1 MAFLAPAFLALAAL
15 AGVPLLV
22 HLLRRKIGRTVDFP
36 AVRYLARMEQEHSR
50 ELKLRN
56 RLLLLLRILAVI
68 ALALAAARPIAR
80 LFGVG
85 HAPIA
90 LAVVL
95 DNSMS
100 TGVARDGRVLFDSL
114 RGDVRGLLGQ
124 LSGEDRAWIVTAD
137 GRVIG
142 GTPNTLLQA
151 LASITPLGG
160 RGDLAVATQRA
171 LGLARS
177 GAPRT
182 PVVAMVS
189 DGQRSAFR
197 TDSLVDAGDVPVVLL
212 QHGATDV
219 RNRAIVL
226 AEPSPLRWTP
236 GGDVSLAIVS
246 PDSAAW
252 RLALDGRTVAR
263 GVLPAATAQAPARMT
278 QRLASNS
285 NGWIRGSVEL
295 DADELRA
302 DDTRWFAVRVA
313 PPPTVAIRTQ
323 GGPFLSAA
331 LGTLVDEGR
340 LARGNESDPRVVTV
354 SSAEADGTRKP
365 VLLTAPADPL
375 QVGGANRQLARLG
388 IPWRFGAIAR
398 GVVVARV
405 PSRGGVADSTSPTA
419 LAFEGT
425 AVRWRFPLVYSPGA
439 SAEAPNASGGASGA
453 PTSANTASASLD
465 TIATAGGT
473 PWVVAGEGY
482 VLLGSPLDVD
492 ATDLP
497 LKAAFVPWVLEALAR
512 RLGDD
517 GRLVTAVPGAV
528 VTGLRDVT
536 ALERPDGTLLP
547 TSGDRVTVPSQSG
560 VYFLRRE
567 AARVGALVVN
577 AEPSE
582 SELAAAGTSAADGN
596 TLIASLAKGADLRAE
611 ATSASWQRT
620 VFALAE
626 GQALLL
632 PLVALALLALI
643 AEAWISGR

>member
-56 RLLLLLRILAVI
+56 RMLLLLRILAVI

-114 RGDVRGLLGQ
+114 RSDVRALLTQ

-142 GTPNTLLQA
+142 GAPATLQQSLNT
-151 LASITPLGG
+151 ITPLGG

-189 DGQRSAFR
+189 DGQQSAFR
-197 TDSLVDAGDVPVVLL
+197 GDSLVDAGDIPVVLL
-212 QHGATDV
+212 QHGAANV
-219 RNRAIVL
+219 RNRAIV
-226 AEPSPLRWTP
+226 AADPMPVRWTP
-236 GGDVSLAIVS
+236 GGDVTLAIVS

-252 RLALDGRTVAR
+252 RLSLDGRTVAR
-263 GVLPAATAQAPARMT
+263 GVLPAATSQAPSRAT
-278 QRLASNS
+278 QRLASSS

-340 LARGNESDPRVVTV
+340 LAR
-354 SSAEADGTRKP
+354 
-365 VLLTAPADPL
+365 
-375 QVGGANRQLARLG
+375 
-388 IPWRFGAIAR
+388 
-398 GVVVARV
+398 
-405 PSRGGVADSTSPTA
+405 
-419 LAFEGT
+419 
-425 AVRWRFPLVYSPGA
+425 
-439 SAEAPNASGGASGA
+439 
-453 PTSANTASASLD
+453 
-465 TIATAGGT
+465 
-473 PWVVAGEGY
+473 
-482 VLLGSPLDVD
+482 
-492 ATDLP
+492 
-497 LKAAFVPWVLEALAR
+497 
-512 RLGDD
+512 
-517 GRLVTAVPGAV
+517 
-528 VTGLRDVT
+528 
-536 ALERPDGTLLP
+536 
-547 TSGDRVTVPSQSG
+547 
-560 VYFLRRE
+560 
-567 AARVGALVVN
+567 
-577 AEPSE
+577 
-582 SELAAAGTSAADGN
+582 
-596 TLIASLAKGADLRAE
+596 
-611 ATSASWQRT
+611 
-620 VFALAE
+620 
-626 GQALLL
+626 
-632 PLVALALLALI
+632 
-643 AEAWISGR
+643 